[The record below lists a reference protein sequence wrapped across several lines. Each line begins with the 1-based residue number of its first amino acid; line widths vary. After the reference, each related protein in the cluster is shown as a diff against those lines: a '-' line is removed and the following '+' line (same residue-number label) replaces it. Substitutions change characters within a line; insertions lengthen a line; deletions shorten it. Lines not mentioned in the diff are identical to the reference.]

1 MHFTLRY
8 LGFGCLPVLVAF
20 FGFNPVYWF
29 FAFYLVAHPSF
40 KCLGLAL
47 LGTAVGAA
55 SFQVAAM
62 HCSRIRSAAELGR
75 DQRMRN
81 GSLIQVPLGSLRGVI
96 PDDLWM
102 DLSSAGAEKSPLWH
116 MTRGARGDEVFVL
129 VYRPAG
135 PDAPWTPGSA
145 FLGSV
150 GHRVAIL
157 RDDPLKAI
165 RAWSRFLLLHELAH
179 VSSEG
184 VALQVVRWRYAMTTL
199 HAVVTVAV
207 LGFPLAHAW
216 FSALLLAA
224 AVMNVQ
230 SFLGFE
236 GLCESYADAAA
247 FRWLGTDEERRR
259 VMELMAHEADS
270 ATKVFGRNHFHT
282 RLWRDRISSLRSSRR
297 VSLFNPRGGTRFDPS
312 AFPFLL
318 ASIAA
323 AALGWYSPL
332 PSIRLF
338 WTYAGWCALCQVGA
352 VALHGWSQYVDRGVR
367 IALRERIAA
376 LCGNA

>member
-1 MHFTLRY
+1 MHFAPRY
-8 LGFGCLPVLVAF
+8 LGFGCLPILLAF

-29 FAFYLVAHPSF
+29 FVFYLVAHPSF
-40 KCLGLAL
+40 KCIALAL

-62 HCSRIRSAAELGR
+62 HCSRIHSAAELGR
-75 DQRMRN
+75 DQRMRK
-81 GSLIQVPLGSLRGVI
+81 GSLILVALGSLRGVI

-102 DLSSAGAEKSPLWH
+102 DLSSARIEKSPLWH
-116 MTRGARGDEVFVL
+116 MTPGARGDEVFIL

-165 RAWSRFLLLHELAH
+165 RAWPRFLLLHELAH

-207 LGFPLAHAW
+207 LSFPLAHAW
-216 FSALLLAA
+216 FSALLSAA

-230 SFLGFE
+230 SFLRFE
-236 GLCESYADAAA
+236 RLCESYADGAA

-270 ATKVFGRNHFHT
+270 ASKVFGRNHFHT
-282 RLWRDRISSLRSSRR
+282 RLWRDRISSLGSSRR
-297 VSLFNPRGGTRFDPS
+297 VSLFNPRGGTRFDPA

-332 PSIRLF
+332 PSTRLF
-338 WTYAGWCALCQVGA
+338 WTYAGWCVLCQVAA
-352 VALHGWSQYVDRGVR
+352 VALHLWSQYVDVGVR
-367 IALRERIAA
+367 LALRERITAQS
-376 LCGNA
+376 GNA